1 MNSVCA
7 ALPSASQ
14 ASEDLKCA
22 RQELSKFYSLTDRL
36 GRRVCITGVSSCLK
50 KVFTN
55 GTPAEKQEAT
65 QLKASVDLEDA
76 KLTWRDYGTN
86 RCRPRNCIS
95 DVRTHLKNVLDK
107 GVPAEK
113 RAAIQLQASVD
124 LEDAKLTWRDYGT
137 NRCQPRNCI
146 SDVRTHLKNVLDEGV
161 PEEKRA
167 AIQLQAS
174 VDLEDAKLTW
184 RDYGTSRR
192 RPRDCIS
199 DVTRLLKNVLANGS
213 PDEKGAAIR
222 LQATAGLEDARLTWS
237 DYSTNKREPREC
249 ISDISRLLKNVLENG
264 VHAEKLEAIQ
274 LQAILDLELEKL
286 NKINSAPDSI

>member
-1 MNSVCA
+1 MGVTGKSNMNSVCG

-14 ASEDLKCA
+14 ASQDLKCA
-22 RQELSKFYSLTDRL
+22 RQEWSKFYSLTDRL
-36 GRRVCITGVSSCLK
+36 GRRVCITSVSSCLK

-76 KLTWRDYGTN
+76 ILTWCDYGTN

-95 DVRTHLKNVLDK
+95 DVRTHIKNVLDK

-124 LEDAKLTWRDYGT
+124 LEDAILTWRDYGT
-137 NRCQPRNCI
+137 NRRRPRNCI
-146 SDVRTHLKNVLDEGV
+146 SDVRTHLQNVLDKGM
-161 PEEKRA
+161 PAEKRA

-174 VDLEDAKLTW
+174 VDLEDALLTW
-184 RDYGTSRR
+184 RDYGTNRC

-199 DVTRLLKNVLANGS
+199 VVTRH
-213 PDEKGAAIR
+213 
-222 LQATAGLEDARLTWS
+222 
-237 DYSTNKREPREC
+237 
-249 ISDISRLLKNVLENG
+249 LKNVLENG
-264 VHAEKLEAIQ
+264 VHAEKLEATQ